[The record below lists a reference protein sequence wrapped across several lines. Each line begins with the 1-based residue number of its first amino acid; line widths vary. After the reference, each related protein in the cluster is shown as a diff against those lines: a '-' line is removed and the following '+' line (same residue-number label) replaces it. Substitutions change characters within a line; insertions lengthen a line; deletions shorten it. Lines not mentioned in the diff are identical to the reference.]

1 MAEQFRL
8 VNYELIYPDVW
19 DKTSESSPWIGV
31 NIACL
36 GFEYG
41 IHGHSQGM
49 EEQLFFLPTYW
60 ILRYYIYFKI
70 WYPHMLGYAGPM
82 NCK

>member
-1 MAEQFRL
+1 

-49 EEQLFFLPTYW
+49 EEQLFFFAN
-60 ILRYYIYFKI
+60 ILDFEILHIF
-70 WYPHMLGYAGPM
+70 
-82 NCK
+82 